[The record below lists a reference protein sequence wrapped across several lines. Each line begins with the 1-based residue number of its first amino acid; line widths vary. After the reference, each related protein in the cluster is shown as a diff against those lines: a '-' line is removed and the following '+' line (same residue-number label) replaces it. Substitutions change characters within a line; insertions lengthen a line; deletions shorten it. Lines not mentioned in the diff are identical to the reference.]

1 MSTFKKAQVVMLSTN
16 KSKLILN
23 EVQNKLILADVETT
37 NYNPSG
43 RLTKH
48 LYIVND
54 DIIKINDWYID
65 NNKTLAYCEYIR
77 NNILNGPESTVVAK
91 DKIGFN
97 RFSHQGYDCFKIIA
111 TTDKSLLLPTVSDY
125 FIAYYIEAYNRA
137 KPITDILVEYENDI
151 LKIHSNNSIFAKN
164 PKDSWSREEI
174 EVLLF
179 KYAEENALTSTK
191 SEIDD
196 FNQWIENNL

>member
-54 DIIKINDWYID
+54 DIIKINDRYHNYII
-65 NNKTLAYCEYIR
+65 NTSFGLC
-77 NNILNGPESTVVAK
+77 
-91 DKIGFN
+91 
-97 RFSHQGYDCFKIIA
+97 
-111 TTDKSLLLPTVSDY
+111 Y
-125 FIAYYIEAYNRA
+125 F
-137 KPITDILVEYENDI
+137 
-151 LKIHSNNSIFAKN
+151 
-164 PKDSWSREEI
+164 
-174 EVLLF
+174 
-179 KYAEENALTSTK
+179 NALVQK
-191 SEIDD
+191 QGI
-196 FNQWIENNL
+196 L

>member
-54 DIIKINDWYID
+54 DEAKEDDYIITTSNARSSILNRV
-65 NNKTLAYCEYIR
+65 KTISTV
-77 NNILNGPESTVVAK
+77 NNIKSIVTYDNEILPIELNKKV
-91 DKIGFN
+91 
-97 RFSHQGYDCFKIIA
+97 IA
-111 TTDKSLLLPTVSDY
+111 TTDKSLKLPTVSDA
-125 FIAYYIEAYNRA
+125 FIAYYIEKYNNQ
-137 KPITDILVEYENDI
+137 KPITDVLVEYENDI